1 MHDKKQKGFTLIELL
16 VVIVIIGLLAAIIF
30 VAVDPAQ
37 RFGDA
42 RDARRRAEVV
52 SILNAVLK
60 YQVDHDGD
68 LPADIDATPG
78 TYQILGIDASGC
90 SAACGGFLAAAVED
104 ECLDL
109 TDDLVT
115 TGGYL
120 ASIPMDPDTGD
131 ANNTR
136 YYLNQTTNGRI
147 TVGACDPENA
157 TAISVSR

>member
-1 MHDKKQKGFTLIELL
+1 ITKRPNLIPMHDKKQKGFTLIELL

-68 LPADIDATPG
+68 LPA
-78 TYQILGIDASGC
+78 GIDALDASVQVLGTAGAGC
-90 SAACGGFLAAAVED
+90 TAACGDASAVD
-104 ECLDL
+104 
-109 TDDLVT
+109 
-115 TGGYL
+115 
-120 ASIPMDPDTGD
+120 
-131 ANNTR
+131 
-136 YYLNQTTNGRI
+136 
-147 TVGACDPENA
+147 
-157 TAISVSR
+157 

>member
-1 MHDKKQKGFTLIELL
+1 MHQSEQKGFTLIELL

-68 LPADIDATPG
+68 LPA
-78 TYQILGIDASGC
+78 GIDAD
-90 SAACGGFLAAAVED
+90 SATVQVLGAGPADCTCA
-104 ECLDL
+104 
-109 TDDLVT
+109 
-115 TGGYL
+115 
-120 ASIPMDPDTGD
+120 D
-131 ANNTR
+131 ANEVATC
-136 YYLNQTTNGRI
+136 LNLS
-147 TVGACDPENA
+147 GAL
-157 TAISVSR
+157 